1 MGRRDASAGLPSGVT
16 MDVHLCPGGKM
27 RIRQKI
33 RPIQLDA
40 DWQTPVEP
48 QSVQNP
54 SPKNLDLVLPCFQI
68 RPIRPFRPVR
78 PKTQMYSH

>member
-1 MGRRDASAGLPSGVT
+1 
-16 MDVHLCPGGKM
+16 M

-68 RPIRPFRPVR
+68 RPIRPFRPFR
-78 PKTQMYSH
+78 PKTQMYTHEQGADGLGRGRSLNWGG